1 MEGRRRATDTST
13 VKAGRQRRTKIC
25 FFGHFGTM
33 NTGNESTL
41 VAILSRLRALYPDR
55 EFCCICSNPETV
67 VARYGIEAIPI
78 SSRSVRIWD
87 RRAPLRTR
95 LGTALV
101 GVSGEIRQYVR
112 AFRSLE
118 ETDMLIVPGTGLLN
132 DAYGLSGWGPY
143 GLFKWSLMAK
153 LRGCRVLFVSVGAGP
168 IDSARGRF
176 LAKSALSTA
185 AYRSY
190 RDAESMRYLTGIGL
204 RTKRDRIYPDLVF
217 SLPRESMPPD
227 GACGR
232 DRPVVGLGLMAYAGK
247 YSVTNPTD
255 QTYVDYLESLAV
267 FVRWLLD
274 HGYDIR
280 LLLGDGDTE
289 VIQEF
294 RTLLRARLGPFDEDR
309 ITDRPIPSFEQLLSQ
324 VGETDVVVAT
334 RFHNVLLSLMSNK
347 PVVAISFHH
356 KCASLMSQMGLSEY
370 CHDIHHMDADT
381 LIRQFEQLVRNAD
394 DVKNT
399 IRRGVEASRRALD
412 EQYDLLFADAG
423 DHSSTVHDT
432 AVAA

>member
-1 MEGRRRATDTST
+1 MDRRPCTTNVPM

-25 FFGHFGTM
+25 FFGHFGTL

-55 EFCCICSNPETV
+55 EFCCICSNPEAV

-87 RRAPLRTR
+87 RRARLRTR
-95 LGTALV
+95 LRMAFSGL
-101 GVSGEIRQYVR
+101 SGEVRQYVR
-112 AFRSLE
+112 AFRTLE
-118 ETDMLIVPGTGLLN
+118 EADMLIVPGTGLLN

-168 IDSARGRF
+168 IDGVRGRF

-185 AYRSY
+185 DYRSY
-190 RDAESMRYLTGIGL
+190 RDAASKTYLTGIGL

-217 SLPRESMPPD
+217 GLPRDSLPSD
-227 GACGR
+227 GAREGP
-232 DRPVVGLGLMAYAGK
+232 RPVVGLGLMAYAGK
-247 YSVTNPTD
+247 YSVPD
-255 QTYVDYLESLAV
+255 PSDRIYVDYLESLAV
-267 FVRWLLD
+267 FVRWLLE
-274 HGYDIR
+274 HGYDVR

-289 VIQEF
+289 VIREF
-294 RTLLRARLGPFDEDR
+294 RALLRARLGPFDEDR
-309 ITDRPIPSFEQLLSQ
+309 VTDRPIPSLEELLSQ
-324 VGETDVVVAT
+324 VGGTDVVVAT
-334 RFHNVLLSLMSNK
+334 RFHNVLLSLLSNK

-356 KCASLMSQMGLSEY
+356 KCESLMSQMGLSEY
-370 CHDIHHMDADT
+370 CHDINHMDADT
-381 LIRQFEQLVRNAD
+381 LIRQFEKLVRNAD

-399 IRRGVEASRRALD
+399 IRHGVEESRRALD
-412 EQYDLLFADAG
+412 EQYDLLFADAS
-423 DHSSTVHDT
+423 DHSRTVHET
-432 AVAA
+432 AVVA